1 MSESQSHQDYD
12 HDTVK
17 HTFAELL
24 QNLFEDTPDVHI
36 TTEKHLAVEDGR
48 RRIDVACEAVGDRHK
63 MKPIAFEVKTEVD
76 SRYKAQLADAQRQ
89 GWTSIVVCPDHSSEI
104 FIRCK
109 FGVMTYTESGGLEF
123 ECTKPGAD
131 PVWDIIRQSMPACVE
146 KQEPHKGFF
155 NKIDKEI
162 LRFMREDGDRLTP
175 KWIADETGNARPY
188 VSQRLKRMK
197 EHNIVANPGYGLWT
211 LENDPREVE
220 Q

>member
-24 QNLFEDTPDVHI
+24 RDISEDVPDAHI
-36 TTEKHLAVEDGR
+36 TTEKHLTVEGGR
-48 RRIDVACEAVGDRHK
+48 RRIDVACEIVGNRQE
-63 MKPIAFEVKTEVD
+63 MKSIAFEVKTEVD
-76 SRYKAQLADAQRQ
+76 SRYKSQLTDARQQ
-89 GWTSIVVCPDHSSEI
+89 GWNSIIVCPSHSSEI
-104 FIRCK
+104 FTQSE
-109 FGVMTYTESGGLEF
+109 FGVITYTESDGLNF
-123 ECTKPGAD
+123 ECAKPSPEPMWGLIQQA
-131 PVWDIIRQSMPACVE
+131 MPACFE

-175 KWIADETGNARPY
+175 KWIADETDNTRPY